1 MTLTLELEPETEVA
15 VRKRVGDNG
24 SRLNQYVENLIRRD
38 ISRSES
44 LDERLKPV
52 RDQFEKSGMTED
64 ELDEFMNGVLKKVRA
79 ERREKRI

>member
-1 MTLTLELEPETEVA
+1 MTLTLELKPETEEA
-15 VRKRVGDNG
+15 VRERFGDNG
-24 SRLNQYVENLIRRD
+24 FRLNLYVESLIHRD
-38 ISRSES
+38 IDRTKL

-79 ERREKRI
+79 ERREKRT